1 MTTFLA
7 SLSSCPRDFWL
18 AFGFLTRLP
27 GRLPGPPS
35 RPAEP
40 GRLGPA
46 LRLAPLVGLVV
57 GVCGAL
63 VSWLALGGLG
73 LPPWPAALLTVGATV
88 WVTGALHEDGL
99 ADLADGFGGAFE
111 RSRKLAIMRDSR
123 IGAYGVLALILS
135 IGLRGAAL
143 AALAGPETAA
153 AVLIAAHS
161 LSRGLLAPVMLVLAP
176 ARDDGLAAAAG
187 RPGLTDALTAVA
199 LALALAAL
207 AVGLGLALG
216 FALAALAAAAV
227 TAAIAARQVGGY
239 TGDVLGAV
247 QQTAETAALLTAA
260 ALLT

>member
-1 MTTFLA
+1 MTAFLA

-18 AFGFLTRLP
+18 AVGFLTRL
-27 GRLPGPPS
+27 RGPWA
-35 RPAEP
+35 PASES
-40 GRLGPA
+40 GALGPA

-57 GVCGAL
+57 GVAGAL
-63 VSWLALGGLG
+63 VAWLCLGGLG

-88 WVTGALHEDGL
+88 WITGALHEDGL
-99 ADLADGFGGAFE
+99 ADVADGFGGAFE
-111 RSRKLAIMRDSR
+111 RGRKLAIMRDSR

-143 AALAGPETAA
+143 AALAGPEAAA

-187 RPGLTDALTAVA
+187 RPGPTDALTTV
-199 LALALAAL
+199 LLGLILAAL
-207 AVGLGLALG
+207 AVGGGLALSLG
-216 FALAALAAAAV
+216 LAALAAAVATAV
-227 TAAIAARQVGGY
+227 IAARQIGGY

-247 QQTAETAALLTAA
+247 QQTAEIAVLLTAA

>member
-1 MTTFLA
+1 
-7 SLSSCPRDFWL
+7 
-18 AFGFLTRLP
+18 
-27 GRLPGPPS
+27 
-35 RPAEP
+35 
-40 GRLGPA
+40 

-63 VSWLALGGLG
+63 VAWLALGGLG

-88 WVTGALHEDGL
+88 WITGALHEDGL
-99 ADLADGFGGAFE
+99 ADLADGCGGAFE

-143 AALAGPETAA
+143 AALAAPAGPETA
-153 AVLIAAHS
+153 V
-161 LSRGLLAPVMLVLAP
+161 VLAP

-207 AVGLGLALG
+207 AVGPGLALG

-247 QQTAETAALLTAA
+247 QQTAETAALLAAA